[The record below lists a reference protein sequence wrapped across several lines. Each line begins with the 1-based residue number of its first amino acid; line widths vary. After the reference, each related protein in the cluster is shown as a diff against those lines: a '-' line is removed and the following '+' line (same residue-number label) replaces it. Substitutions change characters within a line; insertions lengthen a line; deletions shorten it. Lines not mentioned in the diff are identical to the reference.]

1 VIAKLQEKAAIKAAD
16 DTCPIFEQQQA
27 DEFLNETE
35 LAAKDLDKYQSHLA

>member
-16 DTCPIFEQQQA
+16 DTRPIFEQQQT

-35 LAAKDLDKYQSHLA
+35 LAAEDLDK